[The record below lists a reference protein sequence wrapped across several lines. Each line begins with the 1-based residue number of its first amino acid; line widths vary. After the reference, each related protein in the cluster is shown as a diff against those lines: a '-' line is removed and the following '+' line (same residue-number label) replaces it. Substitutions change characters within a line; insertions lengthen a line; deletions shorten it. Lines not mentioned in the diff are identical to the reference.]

1 MPPRNLHPE
10 TVREPPAGATVPT
23 LLDGVSWPG
32 FALLLVGVI
41 ALAMTPGSSWTDLWA
56 AVAAIALIAGVG
68 WITVEHRRYL
78 ARHEPLT
85 AGMGTMGRTPN
96 VTDRAPDR
104 SASARGSL
112 GGNRP

>member
-1 MPPRNLHPE
+1 MPSNLHPE
-10 TVREPPAGATVPT
+10 TIHEPPAGDTVPT

-41 ALAMTPGSSWTDLWA
+41 ALAMTPGDTWSGPWA
-56 AVAAIALIAGVG
+56 AAAAIGLIAGVG

-78 ARHEPLT
+78 ARHESPT
-85 AGMGTMGRTPN
+85 AAMGTAGRTPT